1 MAPCA
6 QSSIPAVC
14 AAPRGVGEPKARAEQ
29 WALTEQCLQEWGCA
43 PLKEQSFGWCCVW
56 GVEV

>member
-1 MAPCA
+1 MCA

-43 PLKEQSFGWCCVW
+43 PPKEQSFGWCRMW